1 MQYMLQVFHAK
12 WPGRLPNGESSEG
25 CGVVTEH
32 GGGGVSFIPRHSED
46 RLEIEKLKESL
57 RQQDEKCSGGMK
69 SRGSG
74 MKQRGSEMTSTRQPL
89 LNSRQ
94 SFWLVDL
101 TISFSIEHL
110 YF

>member
-1 MQYMLQVFHAK
+1 ML
-12 WPGRLPNGESSEG
+12 NGLVDSQMVRAQK
-25 CGVVTEH
+25 VVALSQST
-32 GGGGVSFIPRHSED
+32 GGGSFIPRHSED

-89 LNSRQ
+89 LSSRQ